1 MKQDRQSGGVTIG
14 NVTGGIQGSII
25 AGRDVTNATITIGGQ
40 PTPADKEPTLDELK
54 QLLAEVQHE
63 LAAITAQQEALKSI
77 SSAAPF
83 TVQGAE
89 QSVKDA
95 TKKIE
100 ETQEIKAEEAKSA
113 QESLTEA
120 TTLLSGILDRA
131 KTVAQ
136 QGVEVGKA
144 VQPIAEKLEP
154 LEVSAI
160 L

>member
-1 MKQDRQSGGVTIG
+1 MKQDRQPGGVTIG
-14 NVTGGIQGSII
+14 NVTGGIQGSMI
-25 AGRDVTNATITIGGQ
+25 AGRDVTHATITIGGQ

-63 LAAITAQQEALKSI
+63 LAAITAQQEALKAI

-100 ETQEIKAEEAKSA
+100 ETQEMKAEEAKWH
-113 QESLTEA
+113 
-120 TTLLSGILDRA
+120 
-131 KTVAQ
+131 
-136 QGVEVGKA
+136 
-144 VQPIAEKLEP
+144 
-154 LEVSAI
+154 
-160 L
+160 